1 MSLFKD
7 KKVLVTGGT
16 GMIGRELVGLL
27 LEKEAKVKV
36 VSLDEP
42 IDFFDDVEFEKLDL
56 TIYENCYNVCKNMD
70 YVFHVAGVKGST
82 KMSVTQP
89 LDYFLPMIR
98 FNTNMMEAAFRQNV
112 EWYLYTSSVGVY
124 SPSELMR
131 EEDVWKT
138 FPSDNDRLPGWAKRI
153 GELQADGY
161 KIQHDW
167 DKISIVRPAN
177 VYGNWDNFD
186 IKNSMVIPSLI
197 QKGEKASIAQQYQYE
212 SESMEV
218 WGDGSPIRDFIHA
231 RDVARGMIHV
241 VENKITK
248 PVNLGCGEGVTIKE
262 IADIIANK
270 FDVKINYDETKPNG
284 DKIRLLDMKT
294 MFESGFKLTIDIE
307 SGIGETIDWYLNN
320 KENLDYRYNS
330 FIK

>member
-1 MSLFKD
+1 
-7 KKVLVTGGT
+7 
-16 GMIGRELVGLL
+16 
-27 LEKEAKVKV
+27 
-36 VSLDEP
+36 
-42 IDFFDDVEFEKLDL
+42 
-56 TIYENCYNVCKNMD
+56 
-70 YVFHVAGVKGST
+70 
-82 KMSVTQP
+82 
-89 LDYFLPMIR
+89 
-98 FNTNMMEAAFRQNV
+98 
-112 EWYLYTSSVGVY
+112 
-124 SPSELMR
+124 
-131 EEDVWKT
+131 
-138 FPSDNDRLPGWAKRI
+138 
-153 GELQADGY
+153 
-161 KIQHDW
+161 
-167 DKISIVRPAN
+167 
-177 VYGNWDNFD
+177 
-186 IKNSMVIPSLI
+186 MVIPSLI
-197 QKGEKASIAQQYQYE
+197 QKGEKASIAQQYQYQ

-320 KENLDYRYNS
+320 KENLDIDIIHLLNNV
-330 FIK
+330 

>member
-16 GMIGRELVGLL
+16 GMIGRELVSLL
-27 LEKEAKVKV
+27 LEKQAEVKV

-42 IDFFDDVEFEKLDL
+42 IDFFENVKFEKLDL
-56 TIYENCYNVCKNMD
+56 TIYENCFNACQNMD

-112 EWYLYTSSVGVY
+112 KWYLYTSSVGVY
-124 SPSELMR
+124 SPSELMK

-161 KIQHDW
+161 KIQYDW

-197 QKGEKASIAQQYQYE
+197 QKGEKASITQQYQD
-212 SESMEV
+212 ESMEV

-262 IADIIANK
+262 IADIIADK
-270 FDVKINYDETKPNG
+270 FDVKINYDKTKPNG

-294 MFESGFKLTIDIE
+294 MFESGFELTIDIE
-307 SGIGETIDWYLNN
+307 SGIEETIDWYLNN
-320 KENLDYRYNS
+320 KENLNYRYNS
-330 FIK
+330 FVK